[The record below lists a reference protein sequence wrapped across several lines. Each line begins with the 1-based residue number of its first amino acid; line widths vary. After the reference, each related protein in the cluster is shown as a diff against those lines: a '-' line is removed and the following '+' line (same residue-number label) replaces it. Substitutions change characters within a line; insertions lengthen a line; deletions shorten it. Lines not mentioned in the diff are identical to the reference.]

1 MSDAAGRD
9 LRWVQPRYFRP
20 IYELRAG
27 EQVLATLAFR
37 NSFGSA
43 ATGESADGCWNFKR
57 IGFLGTQ
64 VTIRACGS
72 ESDIALFRNSTWGSG
87 GSLEMPDGRKLPA
100 NINFS
105 ATRYQLMAQP
115 GVPVLTFN
123 RIGGLLRLSGDV
135 LVHDTARV
143 MPELP
148 WLVILGWYLTV
159 MMHRDSA
166 VAVAC

>member
-1 MSDAAGRD
+1 MRDAATRD
-9 LRWVQPRYFRP
+9 LRWVQPRIFRP

-27 EQVLATLAFR
+27 EQVAAILAFH

-43 ATGESADGCWNFKR
+43 ATGNSADGCWNFKR
-57 IGFLGTQ
+57 IGFFQTQ

-72 ESDIALFRNSTWGSG
+72 ESDIVLFRNSTWGSG
-87 GSLEMPDGRKLPA
+87 GSLEMPDGRKLRA

-105 ATRYQLMAQP
+105 ATRYQLMAQT
-115 GVPVLTFN
+115 GVPILTFN
-123 RIGGLLRLSGDV
+123 RIGGLLHLSGDV
-135 LVHDTARV
+135 LVHEAAKV

-148 WLVILGWYLTV
+148 WLVILGWYLTI